1 MEGCAV
7 PRYMVARF
15 PDEGVSARAVF
26 LDDEAPRT
34 CAAMWDALPAAGD
47 GMHGSYSGTVVG
59 LFIDPTI
66 VVSEENAT
74 SCIQTGD
81 VLFTHYEPNVRHGH
95 HFPVS
100 EIYWAYDRYARPTI
114 PGQWVPAIANVFARF
129 VDDPSPFYAACRRIP
144 KEGWKRL
151 ELTRGEAG

>member
-1 MEGCAV
+1 MPSIRGPPGAGQQHARGRGQMSRARVGRVRRRGGTMGGAGARCAARRRVMEGCAV
-7 PRYMVARF
+7 PRYMVASF
-15 PDEGVSARAVF
+15 PHEGVSARAVF

-66 VVSEENAT
+66 VVPEENAT

-81 VLFTHYEPNVRHGH
+81 VLFTH
-95 HFPVS
+95 
-100 EIYWAYDRYARPTI
+100 
-114 PGQWVPAIANVFARF
+114 
-129 VDDPSPFYAACRRIP
+129 
-144 KEGWKRL
+144 
-151 ELTRGEAG
+151 